1 MEYGRLQIWP
11 GIITVILCG
20 RFHEWFEHSRESN
33 FSFLRPSWPTAV
45 CLPCNAWCVAWKV
58 SVYCLCFEMF
68 ENPSFW
74 DWIWCDLGHL
84 PTNCPDE
91 QLPPLV
97 KLPPMTREFLGL
109 VDSLCKVATLDTYF
123 GNFLNKCFS
132 PFPRTLSTTGSLRNR
147 SFATGTT
154 SCPTWTGE
162 SKSLW
167 PNPPFSLPF
176 TPPPSPWQN
185 PHMTPSFFSFIS
197 FSIETTPAH
206 NAFFGQIHQEVL
218 AKIWTHFVRVVQVFS
233 SFAFSI
239 MYFHLEHQWFSDNW
253 INIQHKIDDQSI

>member
-1 MEYGRLQIWP
+1 MIW
-11 GIITVILCG
+11 TRYRVQL
-20 RFHEWFEHSRESN
+20 
-33 FSFLRPSWPTAV
+33 FLIRPSWPTAV

-68 ENPSFW
+68 ENPSCW

-109 VDSLCKVATLDTYF
+109 VDSLCKVAILDTYF

-132 PFPRTLSTTGSLRNR
+132 PLPRMLSTTGSLRNR

-162 SKSLW
+162 SFVSMTKSSHDTLLLLIHPLLITSSLDRYIKKFW
-167 PNPPFSLPF
+167 PKSEL
-176 TPPPSPWQN
+176 TL
-185 PHMTPSFFSFIS
+185 
-197 FSIETTPAH
+197 
-206 NAFFGQIHQEVL
+206 FG
-218 AKIWTHFVRVVQVFS
+218 S
-233 SFAFSI
+233 SR
-239 MYFHLEHQWFSDNW
+239 YFHHLLFQLCISILN
-253 INIQHKIDDQSI
+253 INGFLTIE